1 MWNGKRNFSYREQD
15 KEYTEKRKNLILR
28 SKKPKKSDL
37 VDVKRVELVETRDY
51 STLLNSTKV
60 WREKCNGIDGSTKY
74 SNEFQYIKDIPKM

>member
-1 MWNGKRNFSYREQD
+1 MKYTKRNFSYREQD

-37 VDVKRVELVETRDY
+37 VDVKKVELVETRNY
-51 STLLNSTKV
+51 STLLNNTKV
-60 WREKCNGIDGSTKY
+60 WREKCKIDDSKKY